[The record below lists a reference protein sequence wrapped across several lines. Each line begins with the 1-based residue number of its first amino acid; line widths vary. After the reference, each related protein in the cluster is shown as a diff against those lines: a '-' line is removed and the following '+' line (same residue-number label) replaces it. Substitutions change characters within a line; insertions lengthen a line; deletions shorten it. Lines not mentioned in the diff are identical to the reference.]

1 MQQPTKIFFANRN
14 HAPILVWLNLCE
26 KVSAPTSFH
35 YCLQVFK
42 VLNFGDSCGQYL
54 ALRTMWRP
62 RRRQISREQG
72 MLPRSVSWDQS
83 WNYALCLGFSCIVA
97 EQPIFVKVSGSTRF
111 HSKVIRILNVFLKKE
126 LFLLKHF
133 PFITF
138 RPNVCEYVP
147 NGLPP
152 WRHSN
157 IINFK
162 QLSKRGNFN
171 RLENIFHKDY
181 HSSLSF
187 DFFIE
192 SE

>member
-42 VLNFGDSCGQYL
+42 VLNFGGSCGQYL

-83 WNYALCLGFSCIVA
+83 WNHALCLGFSCIVA

-111 HSKVIRILNVFLKKE
+111 TLRLYAFWMY
-126 LFLLKHF
+126 F
-133 PFITF
+133 
-138 RPNVCEYVP
+138 
-147 NGLPP
+147 
-152 WRHSN
+152 WRR
-157 IINFK
+157 NF
-162 QLSKRGNFN
+162 F
-171 RLENIFHKDY
+171 
-181 HSSLSF
+181 SLSTF
-187 DFFIE
+187 PLLLFAPMFVSTCQMVYLHDVTAT
-192 SE
+192 